1 MWNQHYYV
9 SVFVRQLQY
18 VFIILR
24 YYAGTV
30 IKSAGVK
37 NNQTTI
43 WITVGTSTV
52 NFLGTFI
59 PIAIVSLHFFSL
71 EKQNTLK
78 ARGEKKYFRFPF
90 PY

>member
-1 MWNQHYYV
+1 M
-9 SVFVRQLQY
+9 
-18 VFIILR
+18 
-24 YYAGTV
+24 

-59 PIAIVSLHFFSL
+59 PIAIVSLHFFSS
-71 EKQNTLK
+71 EKRNILK
-78 ARGEKKYFRFPF
+78 ARGAKKDDIMLCFQISISLLSTVLD
-90 PY
+90 